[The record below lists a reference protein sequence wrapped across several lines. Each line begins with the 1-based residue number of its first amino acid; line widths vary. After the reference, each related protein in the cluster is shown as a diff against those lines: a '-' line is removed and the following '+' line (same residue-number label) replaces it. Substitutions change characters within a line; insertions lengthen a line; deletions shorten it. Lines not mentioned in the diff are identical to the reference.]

1 MSGVT
6 RSLPRRL
13 AVAATILSLT
23 GLAFVRAPSVSASSV
38 SGPTVVGTINGGG
51 TALMTSGP
59 TAGGKSVSSFGIHA
73 TLFSDGSAQGHFDCV
88 DQMGDTMPGNVFGDI
103 TSWTKDAN
111 TGLISLYSTD
121 GSLVGTHGGTP
132 VHHRTGHPIV
142 TIQKF
147 GGAGVGHWTLTPGKL
162 TNPPV
167 CIELLISGQ
176 IVGRGLLFN

>member
-1 MSGVT
+1 MKRLLVMAVLVVT
-6 RSLPRRL
+6 ALGFSVTTAL
-13 AVAATILSLT
+13 A
-23 GLAFVRAPSVSASSV
+23 APGGSP
-38 SGPTVVGTINGGG
+38 GPTVVGTINGGG

-59 TAGGKSVSSFGIHA
+59 TAAGKCVSSFGIHA